1 MPVNSRQEKVKRLM
15 GNVVGAGASVA
26 VVAAVASFTIS
37 VEASFLNVTVFQNRA
52 FYQLEVREIV
62 EIEGSGEIPEDTPDP
77 INTPIRLRVQNQWDD
92 FFLPLIYGY
101 NEGFIEP
108 LRPNQQYTLTIELEQ
123 AISWSTLDSIS
134 FNTQPTN
141 AAVIS
146 DVIETTSPLNP
157 LSQLSVSVLT
167 QNGGTPPDAWT
178 LVLTY
183 GDTFIEQPLNVGENL
198 ISFENLS
205 HVNAPIELEVFA
217 VLPEESKS
225 MTRRVYEATE
235 YVEGDIQIRFPTLT
249 TLQVDTT
256 KATTLPNA
264 SYDVRLTTEGQVSR
278 TFEATNDS
286 MNLDDLVQGETYF
299 FEWMMTYQTNV
310 NTFKEVVLFA
320 QNIIPILTPIY
331 VVSIYPQDVG
341 QRLDVTIDT
350 DLAIESLSIQGEQ
363 AGVFFDLPLT
373 LIQET
378 PSALTYRLDTE
389 MVFEDGITFALVLV
403 QPAPFDYP
411 ITLQKIVFQQGGT
424 IV

>member
-1 MPVNSRQEKVKRLM
+1 MANRKDKLKRLM
-15 GNVVGAGASVA
+15 NNFVGATASVA
-26 VVAAVASFTIS
+26 VVATVASFSIS
-37 VEASFLNVTVFQNRA
+37 VEAYFLDVTVFQNRA
-52 FYQLEVREIV
+52 FYQLEVNEIV
-62 EIEGSGEIPEDTPDP
+62 EIVGSGDVPEDTPEP
-77 INTPIRLRVQNQWDD
+77 INTPVRLRVQNQWDD

-108 LRPNQQYTLTIELEQ
+108 LRPNQQYTLTIELQ
-123 AISWSTLDSIS
+123 QTVGWSTLDSYL
-134 FNTQPTN
+134 FDTEPTN

-146 DVIETTSPLNP
+146 EVIETTSPLNP

-178 LVLTY
+178 LVLNY
-183 GDTFIEQPLNVGENL
+183 GDTLIEQPLNVGENV
-198 ISFENLS
+198 INFENLS

-217 VLPEESKS
+217 VLPEETKS

-235 YVEGDIQIRFPTLT
+235 FVDGEIEIRFPTLT
-249 TLQVDTT
+249 KLQVETT

-278 TFEATNDS
+278 TFEASNDS
-286 MNLDDLVQGETYF
+286 INLDDLVQGETYF
-299 FEWMMTYQTNV
+299 FEWILTYQTNV
-310 NTFKEVVLFA
+310 NSFKEVVLFA

-331 VVSIYPQDVG
+331 VVSIYPQEIG
-341 QRLDVTIDT
+341 QRLEVTIDT
-350 DLAIESLSIQGEQ
+350 DLSIESLSIQGEQ
-363 AGVFFDLPLT
+363 DGMPFDLPLA

-378 PSALTYRLDTE
+378 PAALTYRLDTE
-389 MVFEDGITFALVLV
+389 MVFEDGITFALILI

-411 ITLQKIVFQQGGT
+411 ITLQNIVFQQGGT

>member
-77 INTPIRLRVQNQWDD
+77 INTPVRLRVQNQWDD

-141 AAVIS
+141 VAVIS

-198 ISFENLS
+198 INFENLS

-217 VLPEESKS
+217 VLQK
-225 MTRRVYEATE
+225 
-235 YVEGDIQIRFPTLT
+235 
-249 TLQVDTT
+249 
-256 KATTLPNA
+256 KPN
-264 SYDVRLTTEGQVSR
+264 R
-278 TFEATNDS
+278 
-286 MNLDDLVQGETYF
+286 
-299 FEWMMTYQTNV
+299 
-310 NTFKEVVLFA
+310 
-320 QNIIPILTPIY
+320 
-331 VVSIYPQDVG
+331 
-341 QRLDVTIDT
+341 
-350 DLAIESLSIQGEQ
+350 
-363 AGVFFDLPLT
+363 
-373 LIQET
+373 
-378 PSALTYRLDTE
+378 
-389 MVFEDGITFALVLV
+389 
-403 QPAPFDYP
+403 
-411 ITLQKIVFQQGGT
+411 
-424 IV
+424 